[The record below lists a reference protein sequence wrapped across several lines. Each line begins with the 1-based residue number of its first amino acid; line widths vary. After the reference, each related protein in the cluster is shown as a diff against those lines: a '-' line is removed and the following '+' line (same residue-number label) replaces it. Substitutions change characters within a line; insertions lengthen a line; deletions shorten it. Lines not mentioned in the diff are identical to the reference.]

1 LARLLPPATFIQS
14 GFAPGTPLE
23 SRPMD
28 SLAQLLHLTPATL
41 WMIVKV
47 LLVFGGPFTIA
58 SLLTWVERRGSA
70 MIQDRIGPNRAAL
83 FGKWRLLG
91 LPQIVADGIKAFLKE
106 DLVPPHAVG
115 ILFWLAPLF
124 AFVPAVLGFAVI
136 PFGQSF
142 TIGNTQYHMS
152 LLDPGNG
159 MGMLYPMAIGA
170 VAIYGVLTAAW
181 SSNNKW
187 SILGG
192 MRVSA
197 QMISYELAMSLAVV
211 AIFMRTGNAGP
222 PTFLEAYDP
231 HRIVA
236 AQAGLWNV
244 IPQFLGF
251 VVFSTCMFAETN
263 RLPFDFAEG
272 ESEIVAGYLT
282 EFGSMKFALMYLSE
296 YVHIVTAAALI
307 VTLYLG
313 GWQIPF
319 VADPGALLSVAA
331 FLAKL
336 LIVCWVFIWVRWTLP
351 RFRYDQLM
359 ALGWKV
365 MLPLALGN
373 LMLHAWWMHRAA
385 M

>member
-1 LARLLPPATFIQS
+1 
-14 GFAPGTPLE
+14 
-23 SRPMD
+23 MD
-28 SLAQLLHLTPATL
+28 SLAHLMHLSPATL
-41 WMIVKV
+41 WLIVKV
-47 LLVFGGPFTIA
+47 LLVFGGPLTIA

-91 LPQIVADGIKAFLKE
+91 LTQILADGIKSFLKE
-106 DLVPPHAVG
+106 DLVPPHAVSF
-115 ILFWLAPLF
+115 LFWLAPLF
-124 AFVPAVLGFAVI
+124 AFIPAVMGFAVI

-142 TIGNTQYHMS
+142 TSGGVQYHMS

-159 MGMLYPMAIGA
+159 MGMLYPLAIGA
-170 VAIYGVLTAAW
+170 VAVYGVLTAAW

-211 AIFMRTGNAGP
+211 AIFMRTGG
-222 PTFLEAYDP
+222 YDP
-231 HRIVA
+231 HQIIE
-236 AQAGLWNV
+236 AQSGLWNV
-244 IPQFLGF
+244 VPQFLGCF
-251 VVFSTCMFAETN
+251 VFTTCMFAETN

-296 YVHIVTAAALI
+296 FVHLITAAALI

-313 GWQIPF
+313 GWKVPF
-319 VADPGALLSVAA
+319 VADPGALLSAVV
-331 FLAKL
+331 FLGKL
-336 LIVCWVFIWVRWTLP
+336 LFICWVFIWVRWTLP

-365 MLPLALGN
+365 MLPLALFN
-373 LMLHAWWMHRAA
+373 LLLHAWWMHRAV
-385 M
+385 MG